1 VSKSSGN
8 HARHV
13 DINSSISIIAAIYIS
28 VVGPSVFIVQPGF
41 VQGLVEYY
49 SFSEQQAGYVAA
61 AEMWGIAI
69 TAVLL
74 IFLTSRV
81 NWRKIIYFSL
91 ALMILG
97 NFASL
102 LFTDVVNFSIA
113 RVIVGIGAGSL
124 ISLGFTIIG
133 LTNKPD
139 RNFGYLV
146 MWVLIYGA
154 VLLAAL
160 PTIFHLV
167 GLKGLI
173 VFFALFASIAFPLV
187 KYIPRSAEER
197 TELPEDSVTAGFLY
211 RLMAVTSI
219 FIFFSGIGVIWTY
232 LFLIGI
238 FGGGTEQQVANA
250 LMLSQF
256 LGAIGA
262 FAAAKLGS
270 RFGRIKPVVA
280 GLAGCLLPMAFLF
293 GKMGLFVYI
302 LAVGTFNFAYN
313 MTHPY
318 LYAVLSSID
327 RSGKIFRYAVAAQML
342 GLAVG
347 PAIAASVVEAESFAG
362 VLWCSIGFFL
372 LTLFLI
378 LPPLFNHSLRIKQVY
393 E

>member
-1 VSKSSGN
+1 MRDFSSDDTN
-8 HARHV
+8 SV
-13 DINSSISIIAAIYIS
+13 DINSPISITAAIFIS

-49 SFSEQQAGYVAA
+49 GFSEQQAGYVAA

-69 TAVLL
+69 TTVLL

-81 NWRKIIYFSL
+81 NWRHIIYFSL
-91 ALMILG
+91 TLMILG

-102 LFTDVVNFSIA
+102 LFTDVVNFSVA

-133 LTNKPD
+133 LTSKPD
-139 RNFGYLV
+139 RNFGFMI

-154 VLLAAL
+154 LLLAAL
-160 PTIFHLV
+160 PTIFHMV

-173 VFFALFASIAFPLV
+173 IFFALFSAIAFPLV
-187 KYIPRSAEER
+187 KFLPRSAEER
-197 TELPEDSVTAGFLY
+197 TELNEDSINARLLY
-211 RLMAVTSI
+211 RVLAVASV

-232 LFLIGI
+232 LFLIGTY
-238 FGGGTEQQVANA
+238 GGGTEQQVANA
-250 LMLSQF
+250 LMVSQF

-262 FAAAKLGS
+262 FVAAKLGN
-270 RFGRIKPVVA
+270 RYGRINPVVA
-280 GLAGCLLPMAFLF
+280 GLAGCLFPMAFLY
-293 GKMGLFVYI
+293 GKMGMVVYV

-327 RSGKIFRYAVAAQML
+327 RSGNIFRYAVAAQML

-347 PAIAASVVEAESFAG
+347 PAIAASVVEPENFAG
-362 VLWCSIGFFL
+362 VLWCSMGFFL

-378 LPPLFNHSLRIKQVY
+378 LPPLFNHSLQMKQAH